1 MSKQRM
7 STWNNTLEA
16 RRRQKEQARQAK
28 IDDEEKRRQ
37 VMDKE
42 EAAFQAAERKKAIQR
57 ANTLLYENT
66 ERVKAFGSKLYI
78 SDVLKEREMQ
88 KQIQDEIKERK
99 RNEEKLWHER
109 TVEVSLH
116 IVRIGKSRST

>member
-1 MSKQRM
+1 
-7 STWNNTLEA
+7 
-16 RRRQKEQARQAK
+16 
-28 IDDEEKRRQ
+28 
-37 VMDKE
+37 MDRE

-88 KQIQDEIKERK
+88 KQIQEEIQERK
-99 RNEEKLWHER
+99 RNEERLWHER
-109 TVEVSLH
+109 TVEVESYSL
-116 IVRIGKSRST
+116 

>member
-1 MSKQRM
+1 M

-37 VMDKE
+37 VMDRE

-88 KQIQDEIKERK
+88 KQIQEEIKERK
-99 RNEEKLWHER
+99 RNEERLWHER
-109 TVEVSLH
+109 TVEVCEILYK
-116 IVRIGKSRST
+116 IGMAKDWF